1 MENNKLSTRLLTINN
16 FVEEHK
22 SFATTGGLRHIVFNA
37 DKMGFKTAI
46 KRIGARVLID
56 ENEFFKCVERMNEV
70 HSA

>member
-1 MENNKLSTRLLTINN
+1 MNNNLPTRLLTINN

-22 SFATTGGLRHIVFNA
+22 SFATHGGIRHLIFYSE
-37 DKMGFKTAI
+37 KLGFKTAI